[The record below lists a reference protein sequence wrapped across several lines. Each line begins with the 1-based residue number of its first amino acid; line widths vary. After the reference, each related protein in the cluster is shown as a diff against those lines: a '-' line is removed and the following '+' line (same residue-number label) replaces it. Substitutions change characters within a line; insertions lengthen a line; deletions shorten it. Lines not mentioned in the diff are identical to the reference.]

1 MSVNACAATLAPMA
15 SHQALFYRDADE
27 YVDGIVEFIDAA
39 LASASARGAPR
50 RSAGDPTPATSA

>member
-27 YVDGIVEFIDAA
+27 YVDGIVEFIDPA
-39 LASASARGAPR
+39 LARDEASRDRRPR
-50 RSAGDPTPATSA
+50 AEA